1 MCSGFGNNH
10 TGPNDLTN
18 VAQANAADQ
27 VGGINI
33 SLSIG
38 TSSASS
44 SSQQN
49 SNTAASSTLIAGGD
63 INITA
68 TGDGSS
74 NPNKGNINVMGS
86 TLKAADDITLT
97 AQNAINLQAAQNT
110 QTLTSESDN
119 SAASIGVSLNL
130 GAAGGVGMTAGIS
143 RGDGNADGHD
153 VTWIETQIQAGQQ
166 TGDTVT
172 LNSGTDTNLIGAQVS
187 GNQIQANAGT
197 RSTSSGQ
204 AGTGNLNIQSLQDS
218 SSYVSEQ
225 ETAGI
230 SVTVPLTGTN
240 WGGSLSSSNSNSNY
254 QRVNEQA
261 GIFAGDGGFQV
272 NVNGNTDL
280 TGAVIASTD
289 KAIQNNTNSLTT
301 QTLTTSNI
309 QGIIGGIIGTDH
321 DFLRL
326 NSRSKKIQP
335 CHVDQESYYRK

>member
-130 GAAGGVGMTAGIS
+130 GAAGGVA
-143 RGDGNADGHD
+143 
-153 VTWIETQIQAGQQ
+153 
-166 TGDTVT
+166 
-172 LNSGTDTNLIGAQVS
+172 
-187 GNQIQANAGT
+187 
-197 RSTSSGQ
+197 
-204 AGTGNLNIQSLQDS
+204 
-218 SSYVSEQ
+218 
-225 ETAGI
+225 
-230 SVTVPLTGTN
+230 
-240 WGGSLSSSNSNSNY
+240 
-254 QRVNEQA
+254 
-261 GIFAGDGGFQV
+261 
-272 NVNGNTDL
+272 
-280 TGAVIASTD
+280 
-289 KAIQNNTNSLTT
+289 
-301 QTLTTSNI
+301 
-309 QGIIGGIIGTDH
+309 
-321 DFLRL
+321 
-326 NSRSKKIQP
+326 
-335 CHVDQESYYRK
+335 